1 MQEKIKTGLKA
12 VVPIRK
18 SQTKIHQVDDVVCC
32 LLATPSLRSY
42 LFVSNFEWQAYF
54 ERNDSVKY
62 HLIERQ
68 CVMSVFFEALMF
80 PCSFSIF
87 KTRVSESFATIPQH
101 SASTYIIGAKSLCCF
116 LYYKTHINV

>member
-18 SQTKIHQVDDVVCC
+18 SQTKIHQVDNVVCC
-32 LLATPSLRSY
+32 LLATLSLRSY

-54 ERNDSVKY
+54 ERNDSIKY

-87 KTRVSESFATIPQH
+87 KTRVSEFFATIP
-101 SASTYIIGAKSLCCF
+101 
-116 LYYKTHINV
+116 